1 MLERVCRKWLL
12 LYCWYEC
19 KVMCWWRTLWS
30 FLKILKI
37 ELPYD
42 PAVPLLG
49 IELVKRETLIWKDT
63 WTSMFTAALF
73 TIAKMW
79 KQPKCPMTD
88 EWIRKMGY
96 VWTVK
101 YYSAIKMTQNSAVGS
116 NTDGPMDLERQ
127 VYVTYLW
134 NLKQTWMT
142 SYKTET
148 SHRCRKQSCS
158 TNGEGWEGYI
168 RSLGSATTCKIDT
181 HCSTHWASLMPQW
194 SRICLLCRRRGFDPW
209 VRKIPRRRKWLP
221 APVFLPGEFHGQRS
235 LVGYSPWGRKEL
247 YTT

>member
-1 MLERVCRKWLL
+1 MLERVWRKWLL

-19 KVMCWWRTLWS
+19 EVMRWWRTLWS

-49 IELVKRETLIWKDT
+49 IELVKRETLICKDT
-63 WTSMFTAALF
+63 CTWVFTAALF
-73 TIAKMW
+73 TIAKTW
-79 KQPKCPMTD
+79 KQPKCPVTD

-101 YYSAIKMTQNSAVGS
+101 YYSTIKMTQNSAVGS

-134 NLKQTWMT
+134 NLKKTWI
-142 SYKTET
+142 T

-158 TNGEGWEGYI
+158 TNGEGWEG
-168 RSLGSATTCKIDT
+168 
-181 HCSTHWASLMPQW
+181 
-194 SRICLLCRRRGFDPW
+194 
-209 VRKIPRRRKWLP
+209 
-221 APVFLPGEFHGQRS
+221 
-235 LVGYSPWGRKEL
+235 
-247 YTT
+247 

>member
-1 MLERVCRKWLL
+1 
-12 LYCWYEC
+12 
-19 KVMCWWRTLWS
+19 
-30 FLKILKI
+30 
-37 ELPYD
+37 
-42 PAVPLLG
+42 
-49 IELVKRETLIWKDT
+49 
-63 WTSMFTAALF
+63 
-73 TIAKMW
+73 
-79 KQPKCPMTD
+79 
-88 EWIRKMGY
+88 
-96 VWTVK
+96 
-101 YYSAIKMTQNSAVGS
+101 
-116 NTDGPMDLERQ
+116 
-127 VYVTYLW
+127 
-134 NLKQTWMT
+134 MT

-235 LVGYSPWGRKEL
+235 LAGYCPWGHKESDM
-247 YTT
+247 TEHTHTCVCVCVCVCIRSKVGAFD